1 MLSCSHLLG
10 YLFTENGI
18 TVGLN
23 MKTLARVSSKLI
35 ILSLVPLLIFSAIIF
50 VSMKI
55 TVERYQH
62 SQHTLEL
69 RLSQTQRLN
78 LIIRTF
84 TSDIID
90 TTHKARSG
98 MALWQEAKKQVDLAK
113 KTINQQWQD
122 YNAAQL
128 SSQEVKIVN
137 SMAPLYQNSLEAI
150 DTISA
155 FMAEASSYSMGS
167 FVDLRMY
174 GALEPFLLKL
184 DQLVLLQKEL
194 AREEIIVNGQLAS
207 KSNQTLFLVV
217 SGIAFAILLLGL
229 SIFRSIS
236 KPLKHLQ
243 QTIVNV
249 EKQSNLAL
257 RVTLNS
263 QDEFG
268 EIADSFNT
276 MMDRIVEFIGTIANI
291 GSSLDN
297 ATENTLAA
305 CIEAKNQV
313 SCTQDEL
320 TNATVSIEQMTRAV
334 EITQAHTEETI
345 AVSKGAGTHAANNVS
360 VVKKSALQIKQLAE
374 DINYS
379 ADQMHVL
386 REHGQQINSVL
397 TVIKTVADQTNLL
410 ALNAAIEAARAGEQG
425 RGFAVVADE
434 VRSLA
439 QRTQESTIE
448 IEVVIANIRKATDE
462 AAAQMRKN
470 ALFADDG
477 AETIKTTA
485 TTLAVIMASFTD
497 IISKNEFINHNQ
509 GEQLL
514 AVKDVNNMMTQIFSL
529 SQKSKDTTEL
539 VLGNAKDV
547 ENLSL
552 KLKAAL
558 TQFCY

>member
-1 MLSCSHLLG
+1 ML
-10 YLFTENGI
+10 T
-18 TVGLN
+18 
-23 MKTLARVSSKLI
+23 RVSSKLI

-50 VSMKI
+50 ASIKI
-55 TVERYQH
+55 SADRHQH
-62 SQHTLEL
+62 SQRTLEF
-69 RLSQTQRLN
+69 RLSQTQQLN

-90 TTHKARSG
+90 TAHKARSG
-98 MALWQEAKKQVDLAK
+98 MILWQDAQKQVALAK
-113 KTINQQWQD
+113 KTINQQWQG
-122 YNAAQL
+122 YQATSL
-128 SSQEVKIVN
+128 SAQEVKIVKT
-137 SMAPLYQNSLEAI
+137 MEPLYQESVAAMEK
-150 DTISA
+150 ISA
-155 FMAEASSYSMGS
+155 FMAEESSYSMGN
-167 FVDLRMY
+167 FVDLQMY

-184 DQLVLLQKEL
+184 DQLVVLQKKL
-194 AREEIIVNGQLAS
+194 AHEEIIVNEQLTS
-207 KSNQTLFLVV
+207 QTNQTLFLVV
-217 SGIAFAILLLGL
+217 SCIALAILLLGL
-229 SIFRSIS
+229 SIFNSIS

-243 QTIVNV
+243 TTIINV

-257 RVTLNS
+257 RVELNS

-268 EIADSFNT
+268 EIGHSFNT
-276 MMDRIVEFIGTIANI
+276 MMDRIVEFIDTISNI
-291 GSSLDN
+291 GTSLDS

-305 CIEAKNQV
+305 CIEARGQV

-320 TNATVSIEQMTRAV
+320 SNASVSIGQMTKAV
-334 EITQAHTEETI
+334 EITQGHTEETI
-345 AVSKGAGTHAANNVS
+345 TVSKSADTHAANNFNVI
-360 VVKKSALQIKQLAE
+360 KKSALQIEQLAKA
-374 DINYS
+374 INQS
-379 ADQMHVL
+379 ADQMHIL

-448 IEVVIANIRKATDE
+448 IESVIANIRQATDD
-462 AAAQMRKN
+462 AAAQMREN
-470 ALFADDG
+470 AVFADDG
-477 AETIKTTA
+477 AKTIKTTE
-485 TTLAVIMASFTD
+485 TSLHVIMESFTD

-509 GEQLL
+509 NEQLQ
-514 AVKDVNNMMTQIFSL
+514 AVKDVNKMMTQIFSL
-529 SQKSKDTTEL
+529 SQKSKNTTEL

>member
-1 MLSCSHLLG
+1 
-10 YLFTENGI
+10 
-18 TVGLN
+18 

-62 SQHTLEL
+62 SQHTLEF

-90 TTHKARSG
+90 TAHKARSG
-98 MALWQEAKKQVDLAK
+98 MVLWQDAQKQVDLAK

-122 YNAAQL
+122 YNATHL

-137 SMAPLYQNSLEAI
+137 SMAPLYLNSVEAM

-155 FMAEASSYSMGS
+155 FMVEASSYSMGS

-194 AREEIIVNGQLAS
+194 ARKEIIVNVQLAS

-276 MMDRIVEFIGTIANI
+276 MMDRIVEFIGTISNI

-297 ATENTLAA
+297 ATENTLTA
-305 CIEAKNQV
+305 CIEAKSQV

-320 TNATVSIEQMTRAV
+320 ANATVSIEQMTRAV

-345 AVSKGAGTHAANNVS
+345 TVSKGADTHAANNVTI
-360 VVKKSALQIKQLAE
+360 VKKSALQIKQLAE
-374 DINYS
+374 AINHS

-448 IEVVIANIRKATDE
+448 IEAVIANIRKATDE

-477 AETIKTTA
+477 AETIKTTEK
-485 TTLAVIMASFTD
+485 TLSVIMASFTD

>member
-1 MLSCSHLLG
+1 
-10 YLFTENGI
+10 
-18 TVGLN
+18 
-23 MKTLARVSSKLI
+23 
-35 ILSLVPLLIFSAIIF
+35 
-50 VSMKI
+50 MKI

-90 TTHKARSG
+90 TAHKARSG
-98 MALWQEAKKQVDLAK
+98 MALWQDAQKQVDLAK

-122 YNAAQL
+122 YNAVHL
-128 SSQEVKIVN
+128 SSQEIKIVA
-137 SMAPLYQNSLEAI
+137 SMVPLYQNSVGAI

-167 FVDLRMY
+167 FVDLQMY

-243 QTIVNV
+243 QTIANV

-268 EIADSFNT
+268 DIADSFNT
-276 MMDRIVEFIGTIANI
+276 MMDRIVEFIDTISNI
-291 GSSLDN
+291 GTSLDN
-297 ATENTLAA
+297 ATENTLTA
-305 CIEAKNQV
+305 CIEAKSQV
-313 SCTQDEL
+313 NCTQDEL
-320 TNATVSIEQMTRAV
+320 ANATVSIEQMTRAV

-345 AVSKGAGTHAANNVS
+345 TVSKGADTHAAYNVT
-360 VVKKSALQIKQLAE
+360 VVKKSALQIKKLAE
-374 DINYS
+374 AINHS
-379 ADQMHVL
+379 ADQMHAL

-448 IEVVIANIRKATDE
+448 IESVIVNIRKATDE

-477 AETIKTTA
+477 AETIKTTE
-485 TTLAVIMASFTD
+485 TTLSVIMDSFTD

-509 GEQLL
+509 AEQLL

>member
-1 MLSCSHLLG
+1 M
-10 YLFTENGI
+10 
-18 TVGLN
+18 V
-23 MKTLARVSSKLI
+23 
-35 ILSLVPLLIFSAIIF
+35 
-50 VSMKI
+50 
-55 TVERYQH
+55 
-62 SQHTLEL
+62 
-69 RLSQTQRLN
+69 
-78 LIIRTF
+78 
-84 TSDIID
+84 
-90 TTHKARSG
+90 
-98 MALWQEAKKQVDLAK
+98 LWQDAQKQVDLAK

-122 YNAAQL
+122 YNATHL

-137 SMAPLYQNSLEAI
+137 SMAPLYLNSVEAM

-155 FMAEASSYSMGS
+155 FMVEASSYSMGS

-194 AREEIIVNGQLAS
+194 ARKEIIVNVQLAS

-276 MMDRIVEFIGTIANI
+276 MMDRIVEFIGTISNI

-297 ATENTLAA
+297 ATENTLTA
-305 CIEAKNQV
+305 CIEAKSQV

-320 TNATVSIEQMTRAV
+320 ANATVSIEQMTRAV

-345 AVSKGAGTHAANNVS
+345 TVSKGADTHAANNVTI
-360 VVKKSALQIKQLAE
+360 VKKSALQIKQLAE
-374 DINYS
+374 AINHS

-448 IEVVIANIRKATDE
+448 IEAVIANIRKATDE

-477 AETIKTTA
+477 AETIKTTEK
-485 TTLAVIMASFTD
+485 TLSVIMASFTD